1 MQSAT
6 VKTQRIDVVD
16 SLRGFA
22 VMAILLVH
30 SIEHFIYPIYPESSP
45 AWLAA
50 FG

>member
-6 VKTQRIDVVD
+6 VKTPRIDVVD

-30 SIEHFIYPIYPESSP
+30 SIEHFIYPISGM
-45 AWLAA
+45 ARRFWMKGL
-50 FG
+50 